1 MIHLIAS
8 DPIFTAV
15 DLANF
20 AQQLDEEE
28 KATMAEG
35 GLTNPDFIRFMQVT
49 RVTYIYVVAGV
60 HSTINVTRLS
70 IKPCRFKGHLL
81 VSVYKGRGIVCQY
94 TCVSVWKHRSGVI
107 CLTSVFL
114 LIFD

>member
-49 RVTYIYVVAGV
+49 RVTYIY
-60 HSTINVTRLS
+60 
-70 IKPCRFKGHLL
+70 IK
-81 VSVYKGRGIVCQY
+81 V
-94 TCVSVWKHRSGVI
+94 
-107 CLTSVFL
+107 
-114 LIFD
+114 

>member
-1 MIHLIAS
+1 M
-8 DPIFTAV
+8 

-35 GLTNPDFIRFMQVT
+35 GLTNPEFIKFMQVT
-49 RVTYIYVVAGV
+49 RLILECTVPLCYQTVNK
-60 HSTINVTRLS
+60 H
-70 IKPCRFKGHLL
+70 CRFKGYLL
-81 VSVYKGRGIVCQY
+81 VYVYKARGIASKY
-94 TCVSVWKHRSGVI
+94 TCLCMNGVI
-107 CLTSVFL
+107 QLTSLLF